1 MRIDLNK
8 IDQRYYQIAFL
19 FSLFLYAKF
28 YLYLPHMKWW
38 YIFLV
43 ISSTQIFQFYFSQI
57 FKLKFDWRSSLI
69 SSLAITI
76 LLATNSWQAAIF
88 CTFFTIASKFLI
100 RYNEKHIF
108 NPNNFSIVLTLFM
121 FPSIAKVAPYQWG
134 LESWSF
140 AIFIIIVGFLIS
152 RSVRS
157 YDLAIYFLSLY
168 SFSMFIFSFMGLYNG
183 NLFLHIMSI
192 PITLFSFFMITDPKV
207 IPNTTEGR
215 FIFAVITVTISNIL
229 YIFTNLTPPFIFA
242 LPVSSL
248 ITPLI
253 DSYFLGKNFQ
263 WNK

>member
-1 MRIDLNK
+1 MIIFAKVILGATIRKTVFVIIGINK
-8 IDQRYYQIAFL
+8 KLSGI
-19 FSLFLYAKF
+19 K
-28 YLYLPHMKWW
+28 YLPWTPDTSRPPTVVHPAYKLITTAAAAKLNTTAK
-38 YIFLV
+38 YIRIVL
-43 ISSTQIFQFYFSQI
+43 
-57 FKLKFDWRSSLI
+57 
-69 SSLAITI
+69 
-76 LLATNSWQAAIF
+76 F